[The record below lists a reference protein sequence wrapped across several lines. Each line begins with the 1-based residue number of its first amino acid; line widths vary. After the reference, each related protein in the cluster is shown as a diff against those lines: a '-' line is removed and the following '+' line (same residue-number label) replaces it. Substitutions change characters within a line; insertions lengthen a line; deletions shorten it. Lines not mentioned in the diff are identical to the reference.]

1 MVQNVKRYYKVSD
14 EGGYFASL
22 LLILYCF
29 CLNFILWNNFVLKTE
44 PSTNFLLKLFLIFL
58 FIFWKRQIAHK
69 WYRRRYDDFDW
80 KRRPFA
86 VLLPNLLLL
95 YCFCLNFYFWNISI
109 LTSEPSVD
117 ILSKLDLNINENIRF
132 NARLI
137 RTNVKFQLSMYVSFS
152 NH

>member
-1 MVQNVKRYYKVSD
+1 M
-14 EGGYFASL
+14 
-22 LLILYCF
+22 
-29 CLNFILWNNFVLKTE
+29 
-44 PSTNFLLKLFLIFL
+44 

-95 YCFCLNFYFWNISI
+95 YCFCLNFYFWNISV

-137 RTNVKFQLSMYVSFS
+137 RTNVECRMWFLKTRNKLILLKKKFCGIMRRWRCDNGQTSKNQILGWSVVNMINLKSCD
-152 NH
+152 